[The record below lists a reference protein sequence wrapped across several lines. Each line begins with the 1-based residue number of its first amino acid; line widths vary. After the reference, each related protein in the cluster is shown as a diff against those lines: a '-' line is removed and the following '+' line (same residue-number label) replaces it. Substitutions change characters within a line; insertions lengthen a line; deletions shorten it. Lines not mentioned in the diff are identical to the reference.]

1 MEDVLQD
8 LNDQNIAIGKKNLL
22 DVAEESR
29 FAYKNID
36 EVMQN
41 QTDLVEITKTLQT
54 LGVVKG

>member
-1 MEDVLQD
+1 MEEVLQD
-8 LNDQNIAIGKKNLL
+8 LNEHNIAIGKKNLQ

-36 EVMQN
+36 EVMHN
-41 QTDLVEITKTLQT
+41 QTDLVETIKTLTT